1 VALVAFGAAFLT
13 TQGWLGLLG
22 AAASVP
28 FCLFTSGFPLF
39 RELSYVA
46 IGANFVS
53 AWLLYRQRRE
63 HAFPLLLPFM
73 MITAVLG
80 VFALRGIVLVRR

>member
-1 VALVAFGAAFLT
+1 MFGAAFFT
-13 TQGWLGLLG
+13 TRGWLGLVG

-28 FCLFTSGFPLF
+28 FCLHTSGFPLF
-39 RELSYVA
+39 REVSYAA

-53 AWLLYRQRRE
+53 AWLLCRDRRE

-73 MITAVLG
+73 MIAAVLG
-80 VFALRGIVLVRR
+80 VFALRGIVLLRR